1 MTITTSTINSA
12 TMGAIR
18 SGELTIDQITS
29 ETDAL
34 VVHVDC
40 SPKMIDR
47 IAQCAMP
54 NSTRLKSTCTYASS
68 TVLIGSIVII
78 LCPKYDRSEQLLTL
92 KSSLKPLHTNIRLC
106 APEQIAHC
114 NTAQRA

>member
-1 MTITTSTINSA
+1 
-12 TMGAIR
+12 MGAIR
-18 SGELTIDQITS
+18 SGELTIDHITS

-40 SPKMIDR
+40 SPKMMDR

-68 TVLIGSIVII
+68 TVLIGSIVIV
-78 LCPKYDRSEQLLTL
+78 LCPECYDRSEQQLA
-92 KSSLKPLHTNIRLC
+92 H
-106 APEQIAHC
+106 PEVIIEPVAHQHKAVR
-114 NTAQRA
+114 T